1 MAYLKSYKELL
12 VWQKADEL
20 AVRIYRIS
28 AKFPKQY
35 LFDLTNQL
43 RRAALSVPTN
53 LAEGCASD
61 HSGELLQ
68 FINISNR
75 SLSETRYLL
84 EFAYK
89 MGLIKSEE
97 MSDLD
102 ATCSEISK
110 MLRSLSISI
119 KKIKTAERQGT
130 RSA

>member
-28 AKFPKQY
+28 SKFPKQY

-43 RRAALSVPTN
+43 RRSALSIPTN

-84 EFAYK
+84 EFAHK

-102 ATCSEISK
+102 RTCSEISK
-110 MLRSLSISI
+110 MLRSLAISI
-119 KKIKTAERQGT
+119 KQRRTK
-130 RSA
+130 

>member
-28 AKFPKQY
+28 SKFPKQY

-43 RRAALSVPTN
+43 RRSALSIPTN

-84 EFAYK
+84 EFAHK

-102 ATCSEISK
+102 RTCSEISK
-110 MLRSLSISI
+110 MLRSLAVSI
-119 KKIKTAERQGT
+119 KKRTGK
-130 RSA
+130 

>member
-1 MAYLKSYKELL
+1 MAYVKSYKELL
-12 VWQKADEL
+12 VWRKADEL
-20 AVRIYRIS
+20 AVNIYRLT
-28 AKFPKQY
+28 AKFPKEY

-43 RRAALSVPTN
+43 RRAALSIPTN

-84 EFAYK
+84 EFAHK
-89 MGLIKSEE
+89 MALIKSEE
-97 MSDLD
+97 ISDLD

-110 MLRSLSISI
+110 MLRSLAISI
-119 KKIKTAERQGT
+119 KKRKADS
-130 RSA
+130 RSN

>member
-12 VWQKADEL
+12 VWRKADEL
-20 AVRIYRIS
+20 AVTIFRIT
-28 AKFPKQY
+28 AKFPKEY

-43 RRAALSVPTN
+43 RRAALSIPTN

-61 HSGELLQ
+61 HSGELIQ

-84 EFAYK
+84 EFAHK
-89 MGLIKSEE
+89 MDLIKSEE
-97 MSDLD
+97 ISDLN

-119 KKIKTAERQGT
+119 KKRKSDI
-130 RSA
+130 RSN

>member
-28 AKFPKQY
+28 EKFPKQY

-43 RRAALSVPTN
+43 RRSALSIPTN

-84 EFAYK
+84 EFAHK
-89 MGLIKSEE
+89 MSLMKSEE

-102 ATCSEISK
+102 ATCSEISR
-110 MLRSLSISI
+110 MLRSLAISI
-119 KKIKTAERQGT
+119 KKRKTAARQ
-130 RSA
+130 